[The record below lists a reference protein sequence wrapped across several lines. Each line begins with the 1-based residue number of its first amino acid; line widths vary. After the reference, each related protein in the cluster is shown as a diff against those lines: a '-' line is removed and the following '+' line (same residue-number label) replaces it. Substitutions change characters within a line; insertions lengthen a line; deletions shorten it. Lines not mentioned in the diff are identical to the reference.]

1 YVDERVPANVIGDVA
16 RLRQVLLNLLGNAV
30 KFTENGGIGV
40 IVESGDCENEIR
52 IEVRDTGIGISQDDL
67 PRIFHDF
74 EQADG
79 SPTRKYGG
87 TGLGLAISKRIIE
100 RMNGCIDVKSTMGA
114 GSTFTVIVPLAAAD
128 GASEFA
134 APDLRDTSVMIV
146 VASELEA
153 SLLAR

>member
-1 YVDERVPANVIGDVA
+1 MAPRAQAKDIEIVSYIDERVPTNVIGDVA

-40 IVESGDCENEIR
+40 IVESGDRENEIR

-87 TGLGLAISKRIIE
+87 TGRACNLQAYHRAYE
-100 RMNGCIDVKSTMGA
+100 RVHRCYEPTRCR
-114 GSTFTVIVPLAAAD
+114 F
-128 GASEFA
+128 
-134 APDLRDTSVMIV
+134 DL
-146 VASELEA
+146 
-153 SLLAR
+153 